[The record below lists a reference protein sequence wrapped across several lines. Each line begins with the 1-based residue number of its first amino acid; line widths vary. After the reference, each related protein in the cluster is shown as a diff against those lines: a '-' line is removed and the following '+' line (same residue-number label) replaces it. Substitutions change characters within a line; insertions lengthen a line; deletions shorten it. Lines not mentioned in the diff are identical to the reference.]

1 MRRLIVLVTVATL
14 SVLGLVTVGG
24 GAATATTPG
33 KNGLILFHADTGSGA
48 QLYTIKPNGTQ
59 LRQLTHVDGEAVNG
73 DWSPDGRRIAFELG
87 GETHAGIAIM
97 NADGTGIR
105 DLTPTGFQGQPAF
118 TPDGHHLV
126 YEVCPEQPTGNGVF
140 IIGDNGTGR
149 RRLTTNPFPYECDRD
164 PNVSPDGKTVTFVR
178 HKVDQLL
185 QALYAVNIDGSH
197 LRQIVPYR
205 YEVAIKHDW
214 APDGR
219 HIVITTDADY
229 PHGRS
234 PNVATVRPDGTHL
247 RLLTHYRGGT
257 WGAFAGS
264 YSPDGRWIVFRLENL
279 QLEQYKLMKMWPD
292 GSHRK
297 LIARMPF
304 RPRAS
309 DWGPRPSHHH

>member
-1 MRRLIVLVTVATL
+1 MRRLIVLVTVAAL

-24 GAATATTPG
+24 EAANATTPG

-178 HKVDQLL
+178 HKVGGKL
-185 QALYAVNIDGSH
+185 QALCAVDIDGGH
-197 LRQIVPYR
+197 LRRLTTYR
-205 YEVAIKHDW
+205 LEVAIKHDW
-214 APDGR
+214 APNGR
-219 HIVITTDADY
+219 QITLTSHADY
-229 PHGRS
+229 PDHKS
-234 PNVATVRPDGTHL
+234 PNVATIKPDGSHL
-247 RLLTHYRGGT
+247 RLLTDHRGGES
-257 WGAFAGS
+257 GAFTGS
-264 YSPDGRWIVFRLENL
+264 YSPNGRWLVYRFENPDQKRFRLF
-279 QLEQYKLMKMWPD
+279 KMHPD
-292 GSHRK
+292 GTHRK
-297 LIARMPF
+297 LIKRLPF
-304 RPRAS
+304 APRFS
-309 DWGPRPSHHH
+309 DWGPRP